1 MIYVAP
7 PQYQEMAAR
16 ALGILDA
23 SPLLAE
29 NGMVIVQIHPKERP
43 GVAAVPLNR
52 LVQTD
57 ERRYGSTL
65 LMFYKERMLE
75 EEIAHADTSADA

>member
-1 MIYVAP
+1 
-7 PQYQEMAAR
+7 MAAR
-16 ALGILDA
+16 ALGMLDG

-29 NGMVIVQIHPKERP
+29 DGLVIVQIHPKERP
-43 GVAAVPLNR
+43 GVAAVPLKR

-65 LMFYKERMLE
+65 LHFFRPRKLE
-75 EEIAHADTSADA
+75 IEMSYADTSADA

>member
-1 MIYVAP
+1 
-7 PQYQEMAAR
+7 
-16 ALGILDA
+16 
-23 SPLLAE
+23 
-29 NGMVIVQIHPKERP
+29 MVIVQIHPKERP